1 MTDNQILSV
10 SNVSEKV
17 TLQFICNATGTPA
30 LEVTWKHNDK
40 EIKRSDKK
48 YSVTKGVSI
57 NNDHLTVVHSVL
69 TINDPALTD
78 SGTVVCVASISFRS
92 DGPNNL
98 DPSRMT
104 TSVDLER
111 GLIVL
116 GELCYSASLQVCM

>member
-1 MTDNQILSV
+1 MTDDQILSI

-17 TLQFICNATGTPA
+17 TQQFICNATGTPA
-30 LEVTWKHNDK
+30 LEITWKHNDK
-40 EIKRSDKK
+40 KIGTDKK
-48 YSVTKGVSI
+48 YSIRKEVSI
-57 NNDHLTVVHSVL
+57 DNDHLTAVHSVL

-98 DPSRMT
+98 DPSRTT

-116 GELCYSASLQVCM
+116 GELWL